1 MNKKF
6 VARLLSVALAMTM
19 VLGSSLTALADGAP
33 DAHPNGKEDH
43 EFELDTSI
51 GENGCGWG
59 GSDDQH
65 FQRCKYCLGSINVGT
80 HDTYT
85 SNSNGTHNVSCTICN
100 MWGTNKSY
108 TESCTFN
115 SEGRCT
121 KCNYFDSSK
130 SDQAAKEAAIAAA
143 EKAAKERAEAIE
155 AAAEAAIKAEEEL
168 PVASFVST
176 EALNSVPAEAKGSDD
191 TTYNIST
198 VTTTRGFVAAVN
210 KIAKDVA
217 SNNEVSVYSKESFA
231 FNEDSLN
238 AVAST
243 GKDFVYTFTYK
254 GHLYKITIPA
264 GAKVNTN
271 GQIFMGPL
279 AIGAQLGTTEILK

>member
-19 VLGSSLTALADGAP
+19 VLGSSLTALADGVP
-33 DAHPNGKEDH
+33 ETCTCNGRSDSDPWDSVEYTHYRLCGSCQGSYDV
-43 EFELDTSI
+43 
-51 GENGCGWG
+51 GE
-59 GSDDQH
+59 
-65 FQRCKYCLGSINVGT
+65 

-85 SNSNGTHNVSCTICN
+85 SLSNGNHRVTCTICN
-100 MWGTNKSY
+100 LPTDWV
-108 TESCTFN
+108 EPCTFN

-121 KCNYFDSSK
+121 KCNYYDSSK
-130 SDQAAKEAAIAAA
+130 NSSAESDQAAKEAAIAAA